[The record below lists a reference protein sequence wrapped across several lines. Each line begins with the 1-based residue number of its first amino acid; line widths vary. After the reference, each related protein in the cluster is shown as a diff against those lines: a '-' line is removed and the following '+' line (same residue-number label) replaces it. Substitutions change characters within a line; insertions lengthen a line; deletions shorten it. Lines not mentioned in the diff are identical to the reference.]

1 VNAAQELWWKQAK
14 ADLELFEHLRGRPG
28 WRYPCHSLQ
37 ALQMASEKIAK
48 ASFRA
53 AAQAPTQRSHLGLT
67 KLLRRLS
74 TVREADQPLVTRVF
88 SVDYFERFEN
98 LLFRVRAIARD
109 VERLPPAIAGPNRV
123 NLEYPWPDHAPTSTP
138 AAWEFD
144 VWKRLE
150 IAEGREFL
158 RFLSRAVDGFPQY
171 AHVFR

>member
-28 WRYPCHSLQ
+28 WRYPCHCLQ

-53 AAQAPTQRSHLGLT
+53 GVQLPTKRSHLGLT
-67 KLLRRLS
+67 RLLRRLS
-74 TVREADQPLVTRVF
+74 TVREADQPLVASVF
-88 SVDYFERFEN
+88 SAGHFERFEQ

-109 VERLPPAIAGPNRV
+109 VERLPPAIAGPDRV
-123 NLEYPWPDHAPTSTP
+123 NLEYPWPDRAPTSTP
-138 AAWEFD
+138 AEWKFD